1 MKKIIVLSL
10 SLLLGAGL
18 FAQNLEALDAL
29 MKKGNYA
36 EAKAGIDKITAD
48 PKNADKANV
57 WYYKATVYNNYS
69 NDSTLAAAVAF
80 DLKTE
85 ALEAYKKTQLLD
97 KLDVYLKMD
106 SYRPYLYVYSGF
118 YNLGANQFNKKD
130 FEGAYKS
137 FNKALEVKDFILSK
151 KYEYADQKLNIIDTA
166 LLMNAGAAAINAK
179 NEAGAVGAYKK
190 LADANVTGPDYENVY
205 LYLSGYYNGKKDDA
219 NLQTVLAKGKAN
231 YPKNNYWN
239 EIEMDKLTNGG
250 DKGAMFAKY
259 EELYVKN
266 PSNFANDYNYAV
278 ELYNSIYGKDAKNT
292 DPAAKEK
299 LTAVL
304 KSAMAVDTSKDAT
317 MLLTNHLFNYAAD
330 YSTSAAA
337 IKSIKPEDIKK
348 KKALTALANAKMDEV
363 IPFAEVMVKHYQE
376 KPPVKSSQKI
386 NYKNS
391 LDYLSDIY
399 NVKNNPKKAAEYDK
413 IREGIKF

>member
-1 MKKIIVLSL
+1 MKKTAFLFL
-10 SLLLGAGL
+10 GLLFGAGL

-29 MKKGNYA
+29 MKKGKYA
-36 EAKAGIDKITAD
+36 EAKTGIDNIAAD
-48 PKNADKANV
+48 PKNTDKANV
-57 WYYKATVYNNYS
+57 WYYKATIYNNYS
-69 NDSTLAAAVAF
+69 NDSSLAANVAY
-80 DLKTE
+80 DLKTQ
-85 ALEAYKKTQLLD
+85 AFEAYKKTQQFD
-97 KLDVYLKMD
+97 KLDVYLKID

-151 KYEYADQKLNIIDTA
+151 KYEYADQKLSVTDTT

-179 NEAGAVGAYKK
+179 NEEGAAGAYKK
-190 LADANVTGPDYENVY
+190 LADANVSGPDYENVY
-205 LYLSGYYNGKKDDA
+205 LYLAGYYNGKKDEA
-219 NLQTVLAKGKAN
+219 NLQQILTKGKTN

-239 EIEMDKLTNGG
+239 EVEMDKLSNGT
-250 DKGAMFAKY
+250 DKAAMFAKY

-266 PSNFANDYNYAV
+266 PANFANDYNYGV
-278 ELYNSIYGKDAKNT
+278 ELYNSIYGKEGKNT

-304 KSAMAVDTSKDAT
+304 KSAMAVDTTKDAT

-337 IKSIKPEDIKK
+337 IKTAKPDDVKK
-348 KKALTALANAKMDEV
+348 KKELTALANAKMDEV
-363 IPFAEVMVKHYQE
+363 IPYAETMVKYYQE

-386 NYKNS
+386 NYKNA

-413 IREGIKF
+413 MREAIKF